1 MALPLVRRVSGLS
14 DHSARLTPSLRS
26 STDLPLFQSSASLA
40 TTPFGYEL
48 PSPEQRD
55 TSLIAQLKLSL
66 TKEAT
71 YWVHLSSSPAALQ
84 PASMNALQVAAPSCR
99 TAPPVP
105 RKPSSG
111 SPYTG

>member
-26 STDLPLFQSSASLA
+26 SADLPLFQSSASLA

-84 PASMNALQVAAPSCR
+84 PVSMNVLQVPAPLCR
-99 TAPPVP
+99 TARPVP
-105 RKPSSG
+105 
-111 SPYTG
+111 